1 MYGCGASSQ
10 AWLGLGVIPIF
21 ARSHPRRRGSP
32 RGNIRSA
39 GNRIKHP
46 PARQPST
53 QPARSPPLAR
63 PLARPN
69 TALHNRLPTRP
80 LAVPRDGARSM
91 LGKLTRKLRAG
102 WWKPPDRWPNPPGG
116 RSHGRLPARLVAC
129 ALYSMS
135 ARPPTRLPA
144 RMPDC
149 STAVHPHNQPG
160 RWPTRP
166 SARPPALRPA
176 RFHHPFPPAHP
187 LARPPAR
194 PLPRP
199 NAPPSRNLARSQF
212 SPNAPARSVGSWRD
226 GCELDASAGGKPRGA
241 KAAWNASAAAML
253 ARARHAVVC
262 FVLGER
268 WPVVADASTFLVGHE
283 QACALARYN
292 RQSHNI
298 RGMGKGHRIWHSY
311 SE

>member
-1 MYGCGASSQ
+1 MNGCGASGQ

-46 PARQPST
+46 PARQPT
-53 QPARSPPLAR
+53 AQPARSPPLAR
-63 PLARPN
+63 PLARPH

-116 RSHGRLPARLVAC
+116 RSHARLPARLVAC

-166 SARPPALRPA
+166 SARPPALPPA
-176 RFHHPFPPAHP
+176 RVHHPFRPHTRSPARL
-187 LARPPAR
+187 LARQLRCPPAR
-194 PLPRP
+194 
-199 NAPPSRNLARSQF
+199 SLARATRHHVI
-212 SPNAPARSVGSWRD
+212 SPDRSRPRARPLEPWETGATVASWMHPLGENRRGS
-226 GCELDASAGGKPRGA
+226 
-241 KAAWNASAAAML
+241 KATWNASVAAML
-253 ARARHAVVC
+253 ARAWHAAACLVVDERLATDSGRFNIEGGSRAGIGARRH
-262 FVLGER
+262 
-268 WPVVADASTFLVGHE
+268 S
-283 QACALARYN
+283 Q
-292 RQSHNI
+292 QS
-298 RGMGKGHRIWHSY
+298 RKK
-311 SE
+311 E